1 MLRNL
6 IAVALFAALVCG
18 VAHPAATE
26 IGSGL
31 GIVFDA
37 EKGTIGDGG
46 GFSVADLDAPDK
58 WTRMGGR
65 ATGDSKR
72 VEFSGQAPDLGLAVE
87 ATFAARQDD
96 TADIA
101 VTLGDTTGKDR
112 GASVRLA
119 LPVKAEGLAWWDSL
133 DRSRK
138 VESGKDYRAIRAMR
152 AFPSLPYEEEKA
164 IAGTGQ
170 FSPWFFGCV
179 TRGAMGLA
187 IGRRPD
193 SPSVSRFAYDAA
205 TGALTAECDAGLSPA
220 QAKSPQKARFHLVV
234 FRFDGRLGMR
244 GALARYYELFPAA
257 FERRAEKQGMWLPF
271 GAMRRMQD
279 CDEFGIQF
287 HEGGRGNAFDKSI
300 GVNGVVYMFP
310 SAFHAPT
317 GPVPKDASADELI
330 RLAEPHH
337 SRYGGKGKRRIAT
350 CIIEDVA
357 GKHPIA
363 QYAER
368 GIRGQANVDPDL
380 PLSGYYDA
388 VIKHYM
394 EGSTTGVYYDGL
406 PGGINYRREHLSVSD
421 YPAIYDAGS
430 KRVGLL
436 NLFTAIEWTEKVARD
451 VHARAG
457 LTMVNNSAMDD
468 YSLYAFTMDIMG
480 AETSL
485 RIATEKMAYCR
496 ACCYQKPFCT
506 LLKGDFNRYT
516 TADFELYTK
525 RLLVF
530 GHFAGMFDVCPS
542 GAVPNSNYW
551 MHPEWYDRDRLIFR
565 KYGPLARDLAAA
577 GWEPVTHA
585 TANEPVVMERFGHL
599 EDGQLYFTLLN
610 DAAMDYELTL
620 SLEAKKLGFGAKAL
634 EYWED
639 VRNQRLSAD
648 PKGDTVAVK
657 LSVPAGDIAI
667 IRIAEPEVMAT
678 ARLER
683 VAEMVKSRQT
693 YAEQIAKFDELAWW
707 SAAEGGYK
715 LDYEGALDGAASIR
729 CEGGEKPTGAS
740 QTVSLYQHRSAPV
753 TITAHA
759 RCDDVA
765 SEERDKCVV
774 NLVIRSKHAPK
785 DVPEV
790 KHTMPFTGAG
800 EWLEASYTTDLHYP
814 ITTIAVSLVSGCTGG
829 TVWFDDVSVLQPGS
843 DINALHEP
851 SFENGLL
858 PPDVE
863 QAVALPLKAVAR
875 VARHGARA
883 ADKPTSALAR
893 IAEVRKSLAELEE
906 LLEPADLEP
915 AAGRLRRD
923 ARDIEACLD
932 MATSHLTGAG
942 PLRLEVASGLV
953 PGSTSPVKLS
963 LEGRRFDDVAFR
975 LRAEGCKANA
985 AGIAVPAGLPVG
997 TSVVVR
1003 ATATGTWHGE
1013 PVQLHREEQHEVV
1026 RPFAAAMRISA
1037 ISADNLNYTF
1047 TVETANRTNKGFEV
1061 RLQPQPLVGAKA
1073 EAPGTVAIPAGESVS
1088 TPVKVV
1094 FSADAPLGK
1103 VSFDLE
1109 MSRAGSPPTVLSR
1122 TFTFVGNQPNRII
1135 SPGFEQANEGRVAG
1149 WAPYGKGGYE
1159 IDTGINHSGEAGI
1172 RCRVTGGEM
1181 SGALQG
1187 VGLKQKVRCPIFMRG
1202 FSRCEDVKGGNHCL
1216 YADCYYQQKG
1226 ALPGQQARFSPGTHD
1241 WEYSEKFIEPLQPI
1255 KSIAFYCMFRYRPGT
1270 VWFDDIFLCED
1281 PTRKD
1286 NLLATDQ
1293 THVTTETN
1301 YGSNYNPG
1309 PLTDGLGSPQ
1319 DLHWA
1324 EMAWASKDKPGDHWI
1339 EMSFDAPAEV
1349 SRVHIFWHLEGRTL
1363 CTSRA
1368 YDIEAYDGKGWE
1380 TVLEVREPEVSRLS
1394 VHRFEPVTTKRL
1406 RIRQL
1411 DSGGPSFRPNI
1422 MWVAEVEAFKR

>member
-1 MLRNL
+1 M
-6 IAVALFAALVCG
+6 ITVALFAALVCG
-18 VAHPAATE
+18 VAHPATIE
-26 IGSGL
+26 VGSGL
-31 GIVFDA
+31 GIVFDT
-37 EKGTIGDGG
+37 EKGTIGENG

-58 WTRMGGR
+58 WTPMGGTL
-65 ATGDSKR
+65 TGDSKR
-72 VEFSGQAPDLGLAVE
+72 VEFSGQVPDLGLAVE
-87 ATFAARQDD
+87 ATFAAREDD
-96 TADIA
+96 TVDIV

-119 LPVKAEGLAWWDSL
+119 RPVKAEGLVWWDSL

-138 VESGKDYRAIRAMR
+138 VEAGKDYRAIRAMR

-164 IAGTGQ
+164 IPGTGE

-193 SPSVSRFAYDAA
+193 SPSISRFAYDAA

-220 QAKSPQKARFHLVV
+220 QAKSPQKARFHLVA

-244 GALARYYELFPAA
+244 GALARYYELFPEA
-257 FERRAEKQGMWLPF
+257 FENRAEKQGMWLPF

-287 HEGGRGNAFDKSI
+287 HESGRGHAFDKSI
-300 GVNGVVYMFP
+300 GVNGLVYMFP
-310 SAFHAPT
+310 SAFHAT
-317 GPVPKDASADELI
+317 TAKPVPEDASADELI

-337 SRYGGKGKRRIAT
+337 GSYGGKGKQRIAT
-350 CIIEDVA
+350 CIIEDAA

-388 VIKHYM
+388 VIKRYM
-394 EGSTTGVYYDGL
+394 EGATTGVYYDGL
-406 PGGINYRREHLSVSD
+406 PGGINYRREHLSVAD

-436 NLFTAIEWTEKVARD
+436 NLFTAIEWTEKVAGD
-451 VHARAG
+451 VHGRGG

-468 YSLYAFTMDIMG
+468 YSLYASTMDILG

-485 RIATEKMAYCR
+485 RIPADTMAYCR

-516 TADFELYTK
+516 TADLELYTK
-525 RLLVF
+525 RLLTF

-551 MHPEWYDRDRLIFR
+551 LHPEWYNRDRLMFR

-577 GWEPVTHA
+577 GWEPVTRA
-585 TANEPVVMERFGHL
+585 TANEPVIMQRFGHL
-599 EDGQLYFTLLN
+599 DDGQLYFTVLN
-610 DAAMDYELTL
+610 EGAIDRELTV
-620 SLEAKKLGFGAKAL
+620 SLEAKKLGFGAKPL

-639 VRNQRLSAD
+639 VRNQRLSA
-648 PKGDTVAVK
+648 KREGDTVGVK
-657 LSVPAGDIAI
+657 VNVPAGDIAM
-667 IRIAEPEVMAT
+667 IRIAEPEVMA
-678 ARLER
+678 AVRLER

-693 YAEQIAKFDELAWW
+693 YAEQIAKFEELAWW
-707 SAAEGGYK
+707 KPAEGGYK
-715 LDYEGALDGAASIR
+715 LDYEGALHGAACIR
-729 CEGGEKPTGAS
+729 CECDEKPTGAS
-740 QTVSLYQHRSAPV
+740 QTASLYQHKPGPV

-759 RCDDVA
+759 RLDDVA

-774 NLVIRSKHAPK
+774 NLVITSKDA
-785 DVPEV
+785 PEV

-800 EWLEASYTTDLHYP
+800 EWLEASHTTDLHYP
-814 ITTIAVSLVSGCTGG
+814 IATIDVSLASTCTGG
-829 TVWFDDVSVLQPGS
+829 RVWFDDVSVVQAGS
-843 DINALHEP
+843 DVNALHEP
-851 SFENGLL
+851 SFENGVL

-863 QAVALPLKAVAR
+863 EAVGLCLETIT
-875 VARHGARA
+875 RA
-883 ADKPTSALAR
+883 ARDAAGGVGKPASALAE
-893 IAEVRKSLAELEE
+893 IAEARKSLAELEE
-906 LLEPADLEP
+906 LLEPADLGP

-942 PLRLEVASGLV
+942 PLHLEVATALV

-963 LEGRRFDDVAFR
+963 VKGRRFDDVEFG
-975 LRAEGCKANA
+975 LHAEGCKADA
-985 AGIAVPAGLPVG
+985 SGIAVPASLAVG

-1003 ATATGTWHGE
+1003 ARARGTWHGQ
-1013 PVQLHREEQHEVV
+1013 PVQLHRQAQHEVV

-1037 ISADNLNYTF
+1037 VSADNLSYAL
-1047 TVETANRTNKGFEV
+1047 TVETANRTDKAFEV
-1061 RLQPQPLVGAKA
+1061 SLQPQPLVGARSDVPA
-1073 EAPGTVAIPAGESVS
+1073 TVTIPAGESVT
-1088 TPVKVV
+1088 TPVKLV

-1109 MSRAGSPPTVLSR
+1109 MSRAGSPPTMLSR

-1159 IDTGINHSGEAGI
+1159 IDTGIKHSGEASI

-1187 VGLKQKVRCPIFMRG
+1187 VGLKQKVRCPVFMRG
-1202 FSRCEDVKGGNHCL
+1202 FSRCEDVKGGRYCL
-1216 YADCYYQQKG
+1216 YADCYYQEKG
-1226 ALPGQQARFSPGTHD
+1226 ALHGQQSRFSPGTHD
-1241 WEYSEKFIEPLQPI
+1241 WEYTEKLIEPRQPI

-1293 THVTTETN
+1293 AHVTTDSN
-1301 YGSNYNPG
+1301 YGTAYNPG

-1324 EMAWASKDKPGDHWI
+1324 EMAWASKDKPGEHWI
-1339 EMSFDAPAEV
+1339 EMSFDAPTEV
-1349 SRVHIFWHLEGRTL
+1349 SRVHIFWHQEDRTL

-1368 YDIEAYDGKGWE
+1368 YDIEAHDGKGWQR
-1380 TVLEVREPEVSRLS
+1380 VVEVREPKVSRLS